1 MEKLE
6 KLFDTKWGV
15 ITFYIIVALIAFVI
29 AKGMN
34 ANNAVSSNEKIITT
48 YYA

>member
-1 MEKLE
+1 MERIE

-15 ITFYIIVALIAFVI
+15 VIFYVIVALIAFVM
-29 AKGMN
+29 AKGIN
-34 ANNAVSSNEKIITT
+34 PGNNVSSNEKIFTT

>member
-1 MEKLE
+1 MERIE

-15 ITFYIIVALIAFVI
+15 VIFYVIVALIAFI
-29 AKGMN
+29 MAKGIN
-34 ANNAVSSNEKIITT
+34 ASNNVSSNEKIFTT

>member
-1 MEKLE
+1 MERIE

-15 ITFYIIVALIAFVI
+15 VAFYIIVALIAFVI
-29 AKGMN
+29 AKGIN
-34 ANNAVSSNEKIITT
+34 QNNTVSSNEKVITT